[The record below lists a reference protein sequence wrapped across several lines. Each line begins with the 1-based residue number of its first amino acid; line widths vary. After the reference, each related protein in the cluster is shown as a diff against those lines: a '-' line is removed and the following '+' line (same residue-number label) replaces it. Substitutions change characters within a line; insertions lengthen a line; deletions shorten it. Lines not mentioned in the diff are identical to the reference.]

1 MSNHLME
8 QKNIFQRDQSRRLQK
23 LQKESLHIKT
33 IRANREVLIGDVL
46 QARMAGSNK
55 AILVDD
61 NLDRS
66 LFSTGF
72 VQFRPSKEI
81 LSEYLFLYFQSPL
94 FIQQRNQHSSGSTQV
109 AINDKNFEKI
119 LIPKPPNDD
128 ELYSVCQKMTTAL
141 EKISDI
147 DSIIG
152 PLISEVEMLE
162 SSLLKSAFDGDLV
175 QTEHEKSANE
185 NTTYT
190 NAETLLQDVLSSES
204 EFRNQILV
212 KNTRAH

>member
-1 MSNHLME
+1 MVGDMFLLWNGLRVGVQPFDGTKEYYSTGSIKKTTKIAE
-8 QKNIFQRDQSRRLQK
+8 GEVTYRSRP
-23 LQKESLHIKT
+23 S
-33 IRANREVLIGDVL
+33 RANREVLIGDVL

-94 FIQQRNQHSSGSTQV
+94 FLQQRNQHSSGSTQV

-128 ELYSVCQKMTTAL
+128 ELYSVCQKMTTEL
-141 EKISDI
+141 E
-147 DSIIG
+147 
-152 PLISEVEMLE
+152 
-162 SSLLKSAFDGDLV
+162 
-175 QTEHEKSANE
+175 
-185 NTTYT
+185 
-190 NAETLLQDVLSSES
+190 
-204 EFRNQILV
+204 
-212 KNTRAH
+212 